1 MKSYYLIEVVAKAG
15 LTNYILCKLN
25 SHVHCNINNAY
36 LRQKKFDPQI
46 LNVATLN
53 VILMF

>member
-1 MKSYYLIEVVAKAG
+1 MTSYYLIKVVAKAG

-25 SHVHCNINNAY
+25 SHVHCNTNNAY
-36 LRQKKFDPQI
+36 LRREKFDPQI
-46 LNVATLN
+46 LNVANLN